1 MRLDDVMVGKADFRV
16 VIDEI
21 AGEADRL
28 IAVLRRHNGATVDL
42 TQPAPHRTRR
52 RRSKVGRRSRSAEH
66 AAATTFA
73 ATPKNRRPRRTKK
86 APHQRFDDRKQG
98 GCPEPKRPT
107 SGRPTPPT
115 TAWSLSRS
123 GLPRTNGPPYRP
135 AMTKISTSAVASL
148 ISTRGARGV
157 SHEEFAGPH
166 ARNPLARIFLCDVQ
180 QLASG
185 QSRMASMA
193 MPSHFGHLT
202 PLAKLRQPS
211 RNRSAHHAG
220 LPRAP
225 RSKAHGRTTRPL
237 PGIGS
242 RGYGGNFRPRGDSE

>member
-1 MRLDDVMVGKADFRV
+1 MRRPPP
-16 VIDEI
+16 
-21 AGEADRL
+21 
-28 IAVLRRHNGATVDL
+28 LRRHPRTAGRAEPRKPRTNGL
-42 TQPAPHRTRR
+42 TIASRAAAP
-52 RRSKVGRRSRSAEH
+52 SRSGRHQAGQ
-66 AAATTFA
+66 
-73 ATPKNRRPRRTKK
+73 RLRP
-86 APHQRFDDRKQG
+86 P
-98 GCPEPKRPT
+98 
-107 SGRPTPPT
+107 
-115 TAWSLSRS
+115 AWSLSRS

-225 RSKAHGRTTRPL
+225 RSKAHGALHARCRA
-237 PGIGS
+237 S
-242 RGYGGNFRPRGDSE
+242 ARGAMAITFGQEEIASNKVTALANRQTFKRGHGKM